1 VTTMSSAGTLRSS
14 RASTTW
20 RPRWPVA
27 PPGPRGRRVITVAR
41 PATIHSVAGPA
52 PEWCRTKPGS
62 VEINHLRVGTQKENL
77 EDARVRGRTRRL
89 RGEAHPAAKLTD
101 TQVLE
106 LRALRENTGTTY
118 RALGM
123 KFSIHATT
131 VGQIIRGEHRRHP
144 AREPSEATVNRN
156 KAKALAE
163 SNRLGRI
170 EWEREGAFISPEH
183 RIPGEEWRETKHAGY
198 YVSSLGRV
206 RGRRG
211 HLLKPPINARGYA
224 MAAFGAGNL
233 RPIHALVSDA
243 WHGPMP
249 APGMVVA
256 HKDGNRLNNRPET
269 CDGRR
274 SKETQPTGLYTAP
287 KESGRRTTKRNS
299 PGTKSEKSGPRS
311 PAPLDCRSGSR
322 GSTASAFP
330 RSLLSGTA
338 GHGGISADP
347 MLANDLVASPVTVSG
362 RILSQ
367 IFARGASP
375 QSAKLRA
382 AAGAEPLRELADQL
396 LHIESERFNGSQRR
410 STRPSQTQLNGLP
423 S

>member
-256 HKDGNRLNNRPET
+256 HKDGNRLNNRPENLRWAT
-269 CDGRR
+269 VKGNAADRLIHGTERIGP
-274 SKETQPTGLYTAP
+274 KNHKTKLTGDQVREIRAQI
-287 KESGRRTTKRNS
+287 
-299 PGTKSEKSGPRS
+299 PGPPGLQVRLARQYGVSV
-311 PAPLDCRSGSR
+311 
-322 GSTASAFP
+322 ST
-330 RSLLSGTA
+330 
-338 GHGGISADP
+338 ISAIRH
-347 MLANDLVASPVTVSG
+347 G
-362 RILSQ
+362 RTWRHLS
-367 IFARGASP
+367 
-375 QSAKLRA
+375 
-382 AAGAEPLRELADQL
+382 
-396 LHIESERFNGSQRR
+396 
-410 STRPSQTQLNGLP
+410 
-423 S
+423 